1 MTVAL
6 AITMLTGCGAAAT
19 NATQTAGVAAQAL
32 AKVDPFAAL
41 HNLQVKDM
49 GPGGPGGW
57 YNETDRHLEARTVH
71 KSKIWVFLNNKSSE
85 VTVLHNTQTVTNKK
99 KLTTLANAMRTAS
112 KNLSVE
118 ERQYV
123 AMLASRLD
131 GSITSVR

>member
-1 MTVAL
+1 
-6 AITMLTGCGAAAT
+6 
-19 NATQTAGVAAQAL
+19 
-32 AKVDPFAAL
+32 
-41 HNLQVKDM
+41 
-49 GPGGPGGW
+49 
-57 YNETDRHLEARTVH
+57 
-71 KSKIWVFLNNKSSE
+71 
-85 VTVLHNTQTVTNKK
+85 VTNKK